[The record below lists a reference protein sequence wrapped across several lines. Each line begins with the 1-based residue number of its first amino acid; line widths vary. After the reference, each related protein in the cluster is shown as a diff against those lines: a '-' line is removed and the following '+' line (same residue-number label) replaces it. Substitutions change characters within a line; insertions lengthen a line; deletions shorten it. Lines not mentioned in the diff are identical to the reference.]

1 MQTVFSQRLLAGLR
15 TLRDNDEVRDADSD
29 DVIDPDD
36 SGPRLSVSL
45 KEPVGKTYPATGPA
59 AQAEQTS
66 AEQTS
71 GRFPV
76 LAINPKRHNR
86 RQALLLGPICSI
98 PWYSVRCR
106 PELSVLSCTSR
117 PPMASALG

>member
-45 KEPVGKTYPATGPA
+45 KVPVGKTYPATGPA
-59 AQAEQTS
+59 AQ